1 MRLIPDLPR
10 GVEHCASSPTITAD
24 PEGFFD
30 TGTALPG
37 IDPPVFVSARFVR
50 ERAAELGMHSEKDY
64 DEVVKRGAELEERV
78 GELEAEL
85 AAVGAC
91 LEAVDTLESAGFRAR
106 KKPGRPVKTKEQN
119 S

>member
-10 GVEHCASSPTITAD
+10 GVEHCAGSPTITSD

-30 TGTALPG
+30 TGTRLAG
-37 IDPPVFVSARFVR
+37 VDPPSFISAKFVR
-50 ERAAELGMHSEKDY
+50 AAGEKLGWPSEKDY
-64 DEVVKRGAELEERV
+64 NEVVKRGAVLEDRV
-78 GELEAEL
+78 AELEAEL
-85 AAVGAC
+85 ATADAC

-106 KKPGRPVKTKEQN
+106 KKPGRPKSKEQ